1 MDNVFIKKEE
11 LNKWVAKYFPTQDII
26 SIDDLINTIEDLDD
40 IKTDLEEKIDELL
53 NKNDY
58 PEEERDRE
66 REVLGI

>member
-26 SIDDLINTIEDLDD
+26 SIDDLINTIEDLDY
-40 IKTDLEEKIDELL
+40 IKTDLEERIDELL
-53 NKNDY
+53 SKNDY

>member
-26 SIDDLINTIEDLDD
+26 SIDDLINAIEDLDD
-40 IKTDLEEKIDELL
+40 IRTDLEEKIDELL

>member
-40 IKTDLEEKIDELL
+40 IRTDLEERIDELL